1 MHKPARLSLY
11 LRMKC
16 YFPLFC
22 WCSLVMGLLPAPA
35 QDIPVGAW
43 RTHAPFRSLQ
53 TLAVAGA
60 RVYAATN
67 GGLFRLDTEYGNA
80 QVLSRL
86 DGLAGTNVSRLAYAP
101 SQQMLIVAYTD
112 GNVDLWDGNTIQPV
126 SALARANLAES
137 KKINHVAVAGHLA
150 YLAGDFGVAVLDL
163 ESRNIRETYRNI
175 GPGGTRVGV
184 RATAAAGG
192 NLYLATDGG
201 LLRAALNGANL
212 QDFRSWSPVAGPEG
226 VPAGTIRAVA
236 PAGNALCAAFAS
248 NGVFLLENE
257 AWQKLDLP
265 GVNRVNALTPSAG
278 GVLAG
283 VPGGVWVIRPGEAPR
298 LVGDPAVVDPREA
311 AFDAEG
317 QLWIAD
323 GVNGLVSN
331 WEGPFR
337 SYSPAGP
344 LSNAVRRVVAGA
356 GEVAALPGGLGANY
370 APPGDTAGVSF
381 FSDEGWR
388 NYAARIPGAA
398 PLPGARDLLRAAY
411 NPTDESWY
419 LGSYGNGLLV
429 LRPDGSFT
437 EFNENNSPLLEST
450 EGGVRVTGLAVDAE
464 GNAWVA
470 LYSVPFGAP
479 SLFVRRRDGTW
490 GSFTFNN
497 IAARFP
503 LDLVLDDFGNKWMPL
518 APVQGGGLWVFD
530 DKGNR
535 TRYLS
540 AAFGSGG
547 LPNPNVRS
555 LARDREGQMWVG
567 TERGAAVFFAPADVL
582 RGAAVDATLPIYEGS
597 RLLRDEVVT
606 AIAVDGGNR
615 KWFGT
620 RNGVFLFNP
629 TTDKLVSHFTTANSP
644 LPADSVASLAIR
656 ARTGEVFV
664 ATAGGLV
671 SYRAAASEADPE
683 SGAVQIFP
691 NPVRPGYEGLVG
703 FSGLPENAVVKI
715 TDVSGRLVHETRAQ
729 GGTAAWNVRDYR
741 GRRAATGIYLVYA
754 ADAEGRKLLVG
765 KMAVIE

>member
-1 MHKPARLSLY
+1 
-11 LRMKC
+11 MKYC
-16 YFPLFC
+16 CHFLG
-22 WCSLVMGLLPAPA
+22 WCLVALGVLPAPA
-35 QDIPVGAW
+35 QNIPVGTW
-43 RTHAPFRSLQ
+43 RPHPSFRSLQ
-53 TLAVAGA
+53 TLAVTGE
-60 RVYAATN
+60 RVYAATE
-67 GGLFRLDTEYGNA
+67 GGLFRFDPGYGNT

-86 DGLAGTNVSRLAYAP
+86 DGLTGTNVSRLAYAP
-101 SQQMLIVAYTD
+101 DPQVLIVAYTD
-112 GNVDLWDGNTIQPV
+112 GNVDVWDGTEIQTV
-126 SALARANLAES
+126 TALARANLTES
-137 KKINHVAVAGHLA
+137 KRINHLSVAGRLA

-163 ESRNIRETYRNI
+163 ERKNIRETYRNI
-175 GPGGTRVGV
+175 GPGGTRVAV

-192 NLYLATDGG
+192 NLYLATEGG
-201 LLRAALNGANL
+201 LLRAAGSGTNL

-226 VPAGTIRAVA
+226 VPAANVRWVA
-236 PAGNALCAAFAS
+236 PAGNALCAAFDGG
-248 NGVFLLENE
+248 GVFLLENGV
-257 AWQKLDLP
+257 WQKLDLP
-265 GVNRVNALTPSAG
+265 GVSRVNGLTPSPN
-278 GVLAG
+278 GVLAA
-283 VPGGVWVIRPGEAPR
+283 VPGGVWVIRPGQAPQR
-298 LVGDPAVVDPREA
+298 VGDPALADPREA
-311 AFDAEG
+311 AFDAAG
-317 QLWIAD
+317 KLWVAD

-331 WEGPFR
+331 WEGSFS

-356 GEVAALPGGLGANY
+356 GQVVALPGGFGPAY
-370 APPGDTAGVSF
+370 APKGDTAGVSF
-381 FSDEGWR
+381 FTEEGWR
-388 NYAARIPGAA
+388 NYAARLPGAA
-398 PLPGARDLLRAAY
+398 PLSEAKDFLRAAY
-411 NPTDESWY
+411 NPTDGSWY

-429 LRPDGSFT
+429 LGADGSVARFD
-437 EFNENNSPLLEST
+437 EENSPLRAST
-450 EGGVRVTGLAVDAE
+450 EGGVRVTGLAVDSE

-470 LYSVPFGAP
+470 LYGVPFGAP

-490 GSFTFNN
+490 GNFSFSN

-503 LDLVLDDFGNKWMPL
+503 LDLVLDDAGNKWMPL

-547 LPNPNVRS
+547 LPNAYVTS
-555 LARDREGQMWVG
+555 LASDREGQMWVG

-582 RGAAVDATLPIYEGS
+582 RGAAVDATVPVYEGS

-629 TTDKLVSHFTTANSP
+629 TTDKLVSHFTAANSP
-644 LPADSVASLAIR
+644 LPADSVASLVIQG
-656 ARTGEVFV
+656 RTGEVFV

-671 SYRAAASEADPE
+671 SYRAAATEADPE
-683 SGAVQIFP
+683 ASSVQIFP
-691 NPVRPGYEGLVG
+691 NPVRPGFEGLVG
-703 FSGLPENAVVKI
+703 ISGLPQNALVKI

-729 GGTAAWNVRDYR
+729 GGTAAWNLRDYR